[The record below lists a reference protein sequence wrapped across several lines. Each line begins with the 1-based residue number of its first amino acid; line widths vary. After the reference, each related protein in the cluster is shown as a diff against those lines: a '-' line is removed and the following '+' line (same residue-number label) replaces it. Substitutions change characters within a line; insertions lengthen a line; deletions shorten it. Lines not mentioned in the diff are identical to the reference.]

1 MRLYLGAAFGKVVP
15 PGFRVFVSHV
25 KWQLLTMDADGLIAK
40 LLRVFLNELHTP
52 PVFNLCPRE
61 GGRLLLLH
69 PEMAHFPPVQS
80 LFGVLVL
87 FKVAF

>member
-1 MRLYLGAAFGKVVP
+1 MRLYLGTAFGKVVP

-25 KWQLLTMDADGLIAK
+25 KWQLLAVDADGLIAK
-40 LLRVFLNELHTP
+40 FLRVFLNKLHTP
-52 PVFNLCPRE
+52 SVFNLCPRE

-69 PEMAHFPPVQS
+69 PEMAHFPPVKS